1 MNISAEDMET
11 LEHGLSQGTT
21 ASILASHKSPD
32 TLAQMALNHALDFR
46 RLLGSLECVQMYL
59 DAGKVSE
66 AHKVVNDG
74 LEFYQLIASIR
85 AKELQV

>member
-1 MNISAEDMET
+1 MEI
-11 LEHGLSQGTT
+11 LEHGLSQGTAA
-21 ASILASHKSPD
+21 ASLAKHKSD
-32 TLAQMALNHALDFR
+32 VLLAQMALDHALDFR

-59 DAGKVSE
+59 EAGKVSE

-85 AKELQV
+85 AKDLQV